1 MRAVLDTNVVV
12 SALIWGGKPFDLL
25 QAASAGDLTLF
36 TSPVLI
42 EELRGVLNRLHL
54 AARLERR
61 SSSPEQAI
69 SFYAGLAAVIHPP
82 RLNAPVSR
90 DPDDDAVLAVAV
102 AARADLIVSGDSY
115 LLVLGRFGGISIV
128 RPAQAVIVLGS

>member
-36 TSPVLI
+36 TSPVLV
-42 EELRGVLNRLHL
+42 EELHGVLNRLHL

-61 SSSPEQAI
+61 SSSTEQAI
-69 SFYAGLAAVIHPP
+69 PFYGGLAAVIDPP
-82 RLNAPVSR
+82 KLIAPVSR

-102 AARADLIVSGDSY
+102 AARADLIVSGDSD
-115 LLVLGRFGGISIV
+115 LLVHGRFV
-128 RPAQAVIVLGS
+128 AYRL